1 MIIVAICEDERY
13 ILEEL
18 RRKVEKYINRKSL
31 DASIKTFMSGEELLK
46 AKKKFDIIL
55 LDLMLPGIDGL
66 EVARQISCRS
76 RIIFVTSYREYAVE
90 AFDAN
95 AVHYLVKPVTEERLF
110 SALDRAVN
118 QTEQMDNQSLTLM
131 KSGKTQVIFIR
142 DILYCE
148 VFNHQ
153 VRIHTVHGTYDY
165 FGTLDMLETKLDE
178 RFFRCHRSFVVNMSC
193 VAGQEKGVAILTNG
207 ERIFISR
214 RKQTDFIQR
223 LLNFLKNEVI

>member
-1 MIIVAICEDERY
+1 MIVVAICEDEGY
-13 ILEEL
+13 ILEDL
-18 RRKVEKYINRKSL
+18 RKKVEKYINRKSL
-31 DASIKTFMSGEELLK
+31 DASIKTFTSGEELLK
-46 AKKKFDIIL
+46 AKKKLDIIL

-66 EVARQISCRS
+66 EVARQISGRS

-118 QTEQMDNQSLTLM
+118 QTEQMDNQALTLI
-131 KSGKTQVIFIR
+131 KSGKTQVILIR

-165 FGTLDMLETKLDE
+165 FGTLDMLEAKLDE
-178 RFFRCHRSFVVNMSC
+178 RFFRCHRSFVVNMNC
-193 VAGQEKGVAILTNG
+193 VAGQEKGVAILING

-214 RKQTDFIQR
+214 RKQADFMQK